1 MKKAIEKNQR
11 DDLREARN
19 LTQSLALIGQQPG
32 NAAGW
37 NDQGRIMTMANSND
51 GKFQK
56 SDENSKNAAKKGGE
70 SSRGGN
76 QGSGNKS
83 SGKSEG
89 RSSGNR

>member
-1 MKKAIEKNQR
+1 
-11 DDLREARN
+11 
-19 LTQSLALIGQQPG
+19 LIGQQPG
-32 NAAGW
+32 NAARLATPE
-37 NDQGRIMTMANSND
+37 RIMTMANSND

-56 SDENSKNAAKKGGE
+56 NDENTKNAAKKGGE

>member
-1 MKKAIEKNQR
+1 M
-11 DDLREARN
+11 
-19 LTQSLALIGQQPG
+19 QPG
-32 NAAGW
+32 W
-37 NDQGRIMTMANSND
+37 IHPGRMTTMANSND

-56 SDENSKNAAKKGGE
+56 NDENTKNAAKKGGE

-76 QGSGNKS
+76 QSSSGNKS